1 MRILKH
7 QPGQDEKSGEKET
20 VLARMCKDSE
30 ERKKEHAQHVCD
42 VELDEKH
49 PHTDHTAIQTNG
61 PHQFWVCAA
70 EGNPMMYEWDRAAI
84 SNWLTAKEVKFGGG
98 QDKNYALERIVRH
111 SRNKRAKEK
120 EQEWGLQ
127 ECVSPWTRLTVAADN
142 VHLAFV
148 SRKPGFTVDTAYLVP
163 GSVAEDSHFETTG
176 NIDGAVA
183 MIDHT
188 FKVIAHTQPHPSR
201 VPLSSNTY

>member
-1 MRILKH
+1 
-7 QPGQDEKSGEKET
+7 
-20 VLARMCKDSE
+20 
-30 ERKKEHAQHVCD
+30 
-42 VELDEKH
+42 
-49 PHTDHTAIQTNG
+49 
-61 PHQFWVCAA
+61 
-70 EGNPMMYEWDRAAI
+70 MMYAWDKAAI
-84 SNWLTAKEVKFGGG
+84 SQWLTAQKVKLGGG

-111 SRNKRAKEK
+111 NRIKRGKEK

-142 VHLAFV
+142 MHLATV
-148 SRKPGFTVDTAYLVP
+148 SRRPGFTVDTAYLVP
-163 GSVAEDSHFETTG
+163 GSVAEDSARSADAPQLCLMFKTINFVMNAARVQQFHFETTG

-188 FKVIAHTQPHPSR
+188 FKVIVHPYPHTSR

>member
-1 MRILKH
+1 MRILKR
-7 QPGQDEKSGEKET
+7 QLGQDETSGEKEPFH
-20 VLARMCKDSE
+20 VRMCKDSE

-84 SNWLTAKEVKFGGG
+84 SKWLTAKEVKFGGG

-111 SRNKRAKEK
+111 NRNKRAKGRGWPERK
-120 EQEWGLQ
+120 RARVVDGL
-127 ECVSPWTRLTVAADN
+127 
-142 VHLAFV
+142 
-148 SRKPGFTVDTAYLVP
+148 
-163 GSVAEDSHFETTG
+163 
-176 NIDGAVA
+176 
-183 MIDHT
+183 
-188 FKVIAHTQPHPSR
+188 
-201 VPLSSNTY
+201 